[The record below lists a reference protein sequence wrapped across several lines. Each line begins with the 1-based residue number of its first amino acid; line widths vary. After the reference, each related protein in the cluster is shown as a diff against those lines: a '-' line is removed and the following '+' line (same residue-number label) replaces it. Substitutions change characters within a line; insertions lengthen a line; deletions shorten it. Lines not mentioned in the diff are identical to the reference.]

1 MNPKHMNFQKK
12 TMLVLAGLL
21 AVILIYVVAFAL
33 PVRRKMAVYQEELV
47 QTERQIREQKDLS
60 GNREWMNREIEDL
73 PYRLEDLPEYNN
85 QKNEMKELKEIFG
98 EVSEYGLEF
107 QTEKINETLI
117 ARDVTVTFEV
127 SGIEMLEEITEK
139 IEHGTYPALVL
150 ELSMKQGY
158 GAEKGVPTATPS
170 EESSPEEENEN
181 YSCII
186 RIRYFEK
193 VTK

>member
-1 MNPKHMNFQKK
+1 MNPKYMNFQKK
-12 TMLVLAGLL
+12 TLLVLAVLL
-21 AVILIYVVAFAL
+21 AAILIYVVAFAL
-33 PVRRKMAVYQEELV
+33 PIRRKIAVYQEELV

-60 GNREWMNREIEDL
+60 GNREWMEQEIEDL

-85 QKNEMKELKEIFG
+85 QKNEMKELKEIFDG
-98 EVSEYGLEF
+98 VSGYGLEF

-117 ARDVTVTFEV
+117 ARDVTVTFEA
-127 SGIEMLEEITEK
+127 SGIEILEEITGK
-139 IEHGTYPALVL
+139 IEHGTYPSVVL

-158 GAEKGVPTATPS
+158 GLENGIQTATPS
-170 EESSPEEENEN
+170 EESGSKEENEN

-193 VTK
+193 VTE

>member
-98 EVSEYGLEF
+98 EVSEY
-107 QTEKINETLI
+107 
-117 ARDVTVTFEV
+117 
-127 SGIEMLEEITEK
+127 
-139 IEHGTYPALVL
+139 
-150 ELSMKQGY
+150 
-158 GAEKGVPTATPS
+158 
-170 EESSPEEENEN
+170 
-181 YSCII
+181 
-186 RIRYFEK
+186 
-193 VTK
+193 

>member
-1 MNPKHMNFQKK
+1 MNPKYMNFQKK
-12 TMLVLAGLL
+12 TLLVLAVLM
-21 AVILIYVVAFAL
+21 AAILIYVVAFAL
-33 PVRRKMAVYQEELV
+33 PIRRKMAVYQEELV

-60 GNREWMNREIEDL
+60 GNREWMEQEIEDL

-85 QKNEMKELKEIFG
+85 QKNEMKELKEIFDR
-98 EVSEYGLEF
+98 VSGYGLEF

-117 ARDVTVTFEV
+117 ARDVAVTFEA
-127 SGIEMLEEITEK
+127 SGIEILEEITGK
-139 IEHGTYPALVL
+139 IEHGTYPSVVL

-158 GAEKGVPTATPS
+158 GLENGIQTATPS
-170 EESSPEEENEN
+170 EESGSKEENEN

-193 VTK
+193 VTE